1 MKTKINVIIPI
12 ALVTDPE
19 LSLAAKTVYAIL
31 KTFQTGKTLP
41 HLNPS
46 IVVTHREIMERS
58 HLSKKTVRKAIGE
71 LVKTGWIEQQ
81 TNWGSANGYVF
92 VNPTI
97 GAFT

>member
-1 MKTKINVIIPI
+1 
-12 ALVTDPE
+12 
-19 LSLAAKTVYAIL
+19 
-31 KTFQTGKTLP
+31 
-41 HLNPS
+41 
-46 IVVTHREIMERS
+46 MERS

-92 VNPTI
+92 VSPTI